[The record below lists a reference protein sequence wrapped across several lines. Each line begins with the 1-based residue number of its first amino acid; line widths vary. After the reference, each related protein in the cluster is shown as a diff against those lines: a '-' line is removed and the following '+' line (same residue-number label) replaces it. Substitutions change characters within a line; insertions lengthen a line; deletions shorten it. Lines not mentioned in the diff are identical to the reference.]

1 MPHKSLSTILL
12 LLSVFAFSA
21 CQFNSVYNNVVSIE
35 EDGWD
40 KEKALHFEVNI
51 SDTISLYDFS
61 IIVHNTTDYRYSNL
75 FVFLTTQF
83 PNGNLSRDTIEC
95 VLADASG
102 KWYGKG
108 WGNIKETDIL
118 LKPNLKFPLSGQYNF
133 YVQQAMRKDTLQ
145 GIQRIGIR
153 LDKSEKN

>member
-1 MPHKSLSTILL
+1 MPHKSLSAILL

-21 CQFNSVYNNVVSIE
+21 CQFNSVYNNVVPID

-40 KEKALHFEVNI
+40 KEKAPHFEVNI

-108 WGNIKETDIL
+108 WGNVKETDIL
-118 LKPNLKFPLSGQYNF
+118 LKPNLRFPLSGQYNF

>member
-133 YVQQAMRKDTLQ
+133 YVQQAMRKDILL
-145 GIQRIGIR
+145 GIQRFGIR